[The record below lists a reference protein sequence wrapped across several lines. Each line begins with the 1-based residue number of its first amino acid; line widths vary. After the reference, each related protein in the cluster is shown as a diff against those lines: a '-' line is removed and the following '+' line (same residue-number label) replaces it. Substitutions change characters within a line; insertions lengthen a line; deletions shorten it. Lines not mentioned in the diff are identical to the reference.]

1 MDSMIEWWKGI
12 DLSTELEWKEWT
24 SWSKKANDMNV
35 ERKMEHNLDKED
47 DEEKDVRGSDS
58 KRILILCI

>member
-1 MDSMIEWWKGI
+1 
-12 DLSTELEWKEWT
+12 
-24 SWSKKANDMNV
+24 MNA